1 MFHVRKYSERTNVQ
15 DGSFCGSH
23 TTLFI
28 HSCIMMGKETGMM
41 GRNDGCSCVELCGLP
56 RTKADVV
63 TATAKCPTGQQLIYI
78 EFIWQHS
85 LGGSDTYLEYGCQTQ
100 QIKLQD
106 AQLNLNFR

>member
-1 MFHVRKYSERTNVQ
+1 
-15 DGSFCGSH
+15 
-23 TTLFI
+23 
-28 HSCIMMGKETGMM
+28 MMGKETGMM